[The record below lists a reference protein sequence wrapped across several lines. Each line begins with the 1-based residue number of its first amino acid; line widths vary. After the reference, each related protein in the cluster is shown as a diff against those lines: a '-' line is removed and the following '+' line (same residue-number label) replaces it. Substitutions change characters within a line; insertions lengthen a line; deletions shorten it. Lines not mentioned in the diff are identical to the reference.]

1 MQDKGYNKVIQYN
14 LKITQLVIHTEVS
27 IFKEYWWFRRLDVMS
42 KRGLDIGS
50 LRVRL
55 TKN

>member
-14 LKITQLVIHTEVS
+14 FKITQLVIHTEVS